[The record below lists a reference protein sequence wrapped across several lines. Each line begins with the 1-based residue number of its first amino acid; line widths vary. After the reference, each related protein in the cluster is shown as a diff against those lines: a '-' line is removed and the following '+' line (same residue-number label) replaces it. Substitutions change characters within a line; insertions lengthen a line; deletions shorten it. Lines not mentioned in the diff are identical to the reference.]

1 MAREVLKVLEAGL
14 AEIALELGILLE
26 AGRGKV
32 EEVGTSMVDGN
43 QMLVPM
49 AEKMAGLD
57 RRILEILKVVLPV
70 PLPFCQFPPVPAGG
84 GGTSLLAAGSGLAQF
99 GGVAAQLGGGMIAG
113 GVAQGST
120 AAQHGV
126 GLTGAGAQTSSDS
139 GGNGSVLA
147 GISPFGDNVHLPG
160 GVGGDQHLTAVGETA
175 GQRIKHDSKVAL
187 VKVTRGQMTVQNVV
201 SGLERLIP
209 GNWKWVVEEN
219 GDNTFRTIF
228 TSTAELKRMVEW
240 GTIHTKVGDA
250 EMKIIERGVGNEVKY
265 VLPKAVGSILGIT
278 KMVDMNFTRRYD
290 IARLQVLV
298 LDPSLIPDVVDV
310 AIGDNLYELCFKVEQ
325 ENGFDVPEPIGMD
338 NSGDREEGKGTSF
351 GPSTQVLPP
360 VVKGSSVSDEEFDGL
375 VEESAGAESVK
386 SHESLAVKLA
396 AVPDA
401 ILSPARQ
408 SKRRASD
415 SDQLTLQRAEKIKAG
430 RNLEV

>member
-1 MAREVLKVLEAGL
+1 MAREVFKVLEAGL

-32 EEVGTSMVDGN
+32 EE
-43 QMLVPM
+43 
-49 AEKMAGLD
+49 
-57 RRILEILKVVLPV
+57 PV
-70 PLPFCQFPPVPAGG
+70 PLPFGQFPPVPAGG

-126 GLTGAGAQTSSDS
+126 GLTGAGAQTSSNS
-139 GGNGSVLA
+139 GGNGFVLA

-160 GVGGDQHLTAVGETA
+160 GVGGDQHLTAVGETV
-175 GQRIKHDSKVAL
+175 GQRIKHDSKAAL

-265 VLPKAVGSILGIT
+265 VLPK
-278 KMVDMNFTRRYD
+278 
-290 IARLQVLV
+290 
-298 LDPSLIPDVVDV
+298 
-310 AIGDNLYELCFKVEQ
+310 
-325 ENGFDVPEPIGMD
+325 
-338 NSGDREEGKGTSF
+338 
-351 GPSTQVLPP
+351 
-360 VVKGSSVSDEEFDGL
+360 GSSVSDEEFDGL

>member
-57 RRILEILKVVLPV
+57 RRILEILKPV

-160 GVGGDQHLTAVGETA
+160 GVGGDQHLTAVGET
-175 GQRIKHDSKVAL
+175 G
-187 VKVTRGQMTVQNVV
+187 V
-201 SGLERLIP
+201 SIAS
-209 GNWKWVVEEN
+209 
-219 GDNTFRTIF
+219 
-228 TSTAELKRMVEW
+228 ST
-240 GTIHTKVGDA
+240 
-250 EMKIIERGVGNEVKY
+250 
-265 VLPKAVGSILGIT
+265 
-278 KMVDMNFTRRYD
+278 
-290 IARLQVLV
+290 
-298 LDPSLIPDVVDV
+298 
-310 AIGDNLYELCFKVEQ
+310 
-325 ENGFDVPEPIGMD
+325 
-338 NSGDREEGKGTSF
+338 
-351 GPSTQVLPP
+351 
-360 VVKGSSVSDEEFDGL
+360 
-375 VEESAGAESVK
+375 
-386 SHESLAVKLA
+386 
-396 AVPDA
+396 
-401 ILSPARQ
+401 
-408 SKRRASD
+408 
-415 SDQLTLQRAEKIKAG
+415 
-430 RNLEV
+430 